1 MGINMATER
10 ILSIGGMLARQ
21 AELTP
26 DAVALL
32 APGLRPLSYAELW
45 REALGVAGAL
55 SAHGLARGDRVAVV
69 QPNASDMALAF
80 LGVTALATAAPL
92 NPAYRIKE
100 FDFYLSD
107 LNAKALIA
115 PEGDHACREAAQA
128 LGIPVLEMAEL
139 RSRESASGSVATPA
153 DEALVLHTSGT
164 TSRPKLVPLT
174 HANLCHSAC
183 NVAATLQLQPA
194 DRCLNVMPLFH
205 IHGLVA
211 ALLASLSAGASVVA
225 VPRFEA
231 SRFFGWLAEFRPSW
245 YTAVPTIHQ
254 AVLGVSRAEGL
265 GPAKSNLRL
274 IRSSSSALPP
284 AVMLELESHFG
295 VPVVEAY
302 GMTEAAHQMASNP
315 LPPKRRKPNSVG
327 MAAGP
332 EVAVMDDAGV
342 LLPPGQEGEV
352 AIRGANVTAGYES
365 NASANAQA
373 FSGGW
378 FRTGDLG
385 YLDEDRYLFL
395 TGRLKEIIN
404 RGGEKIAP
412 KEIDNCLLEHP
423 AVAQAVAFAVPHT
436 SLGQDVAA
444 AVVLH
449 PGAAATPTA
458 LREFAAAS
466 LATFKVPS
474 RILVVNEI
482 PKGPTGKLQRIGL
495 AEQLGLFD
503 KAGQQLK
510 PAAAYVAPRNPVEE
524 QVARIWA
531 TAINLE
537 RVGIDDDFAQLG
549 GDSLL
554 AATLLTQASAIFG
567 VGPETLACNGVSTVR
582 AMAQTIENHQ
592 RSGPAGA
599 A

>member
-1 MGINMATER
+1 MGIDMATER
-10 ILSIGGMLARQ
+10 VLTIRGILERQ
-21 AELTP
+21 AQSTP

-32 APGLRPLSYAELW
+32 APGVPPLRFEELLQ
-45 REALGVAGAL
+45 EALGIAGV
-55 SAHGLARGDRVAVV
+55 LAASGFASGDRVAIV
-69 QPNASDMALAF
+69 QPDASDMALAF

-92 NPAYRIKE
+92 NPAYLAKE
-100 FDFYLSD
+100 FDFYLTD

-115 PEGDHACREAAQA
+115 PHGSHACRDAAKA
-128 LGIPVLEMAEL
+128 LGIPVLEMADL
-139 RSRESASGSVATPA
+139 RSREPFAGRPASPS

-164 TSRPKLVPLT
+164 TSRPKLVPLA
-174 HANLCHSAC
+174 HANLCHSAS
-183 NVAATLQLQPA
+183 NVAHTLRLQPP

-211 ALLASLSAGASVVA
+211 ALLASMSAGASVVA

-231 SRFFGWLAEFRPSW
+231 SRFFGWLEEFRPTW

-254 AVLGVSRAEGL
+254 AVLGLARAEGL
-265 GPAKSNLRL
+265 GSAKSTLRL
-274 IRSSSSALPP
+274 IRSSSAALPP
-284 AVMLELESHFG
+284 AVMAGLEIHFG

-315 LPPKRRKPNSVG
+315 LPPNPRKPNSVG
-327 MAAGP
+327 LAAGP

-342 LLPPGQEGEV
+342 LLPAEREGEIV
-352 AIRGANVTAGYES
+352 IRGANVTSGYE
-365 NASANAQA
+365 NNVPANAQA
-373 FSGGW
+373 FTNGW
-378 FRTGDLG
+378 FRTGDRG
-385 YLDEDRYLFL
+385 YLDHERYLFL
-395 TGRLKEIIN
+395 TGRIKEIIN

-449 PGAAATPTA
+449 PGAAVTPA
-458 LREFAAAS
+458 ELRDFAAVS
-466 LATFKVPS
+466 LAPFKIPS
-474 RILVVNEI
+474 RILLVNEI

-503 KAGQQLK
+503 KAGQALQ
-510 PAAAYVAPRNPVEE
+510 PAAPYVAPRNAVEE
-524 QVARIWA
+524 RLARIWA
-531 TAINLE
+531 SVIRLD
-537 RVGIDDDFAQLG
+537 RVGIEDDFAQLG

-554 AATLLTQASAIFG
+554 AATLLTQVSAAFG
-567 VGPETLACNGVSTVR
+567 VAPETLAHNGLSTVK
-582 AMAQTIENHQ
+582 AMAELLQEQ
-592 RSGPAGA
+592 PAGGGCE
-599 A
+599 

>member
-1 MGINMATER
+1 MDTER
-10 ILSIGGMLARQ
+10 ILTTSGILARGAQ
-21 AELTP
+21 ATP
-26 DAVALL
+26 DAPALL
-32 APGLRPLSYAELW
+32 APGRAPLRFANLH
-45 REALGVAGAL
+45 REAFGIAAAL
-55 SAHGLARGDRVAVV
+55 AASGFASGDRVAIV
-69 QPNASDMALAF
+69 QPDAAQMALAF

-92 NPAYRIKE
+92 NPAYLAKE

-107 LNAKALIA
+107 LNAKVLIA
-115 PEGDHACREAAQA
+115 PQGNHACREAASA
-128 LGIPVLEMAEL
+128 LGIPVVEMAEL
-139 RSRESASGSVATPA
+139 RTGEPAALRSATPS

-174 HANLCHSAC
+174 HANLCNSAY
-183 NVAATLQLQPA
+183 NVAATLQLQPS

-231 SRFFGWLAEFRPSW
+231 GRFFGWLEEFRPTW

-254 AVLGVSRAEGL
+254 AVLGVSRAEGHT
-265 GPAKSNLRL
+265 PASSTLRL

-284 AVMLELESHFG
+284 AVMMELEEAFR

-315 LPPKRRKPNSVG
+315 LPPRQRKPNSVG

-332 EVAVMDDAGV
+332 EVAVMDDAGA
-342 LLPPGQEGEV
+342 LLPPGREGEV
-352 AIRGANVTAGYES
+352 VIRGANVTAGYDG

-373 FSGGW
+373 FTNGW
-378 FRTGDLG
+378 FRTGDRG
-385 YLDEDRYLFL
+385 YLDDESYLFL
-395 TGRLKEIIN
+395 TGRIKEIIN

-449 PGAAATPTA
+449 PGAAATPCE
-458 LREFAAAS
+458 LRDFAAAS
-466 LATFKVPS
+466 LASFKVPS
-474 RILVVNEI
+474 RILLVDEI

-503 KAGQQLK
+503 KSGQPLK
-510 PAAAYVAPRNPVEE
+510 PAAPYLAPRNATEE
-524 QVARIWA
+524 QLALIWA
-531 TAINLE
+531 SVLRLE

-554 AATLLTQASAIFG
+554 AATLLTQVSAAFG
-567 VGPETLACNGVSTVR
+567 VTPETLAHNGLSTVKD
-582 AMAQTIENHQ
+582 MAQLLQPQQSDGSRE
-592 RSGPAGA
+592 
-599 A
+599 

>member
-1 MGINMATER
+1 MDTDVDMER
-10 ILSIGGMLARQ
+10 ILLIDGILTRQ
-21 AELTP
+21 AQLSPNAIALT
-26 DAVALL
+26 
-32 APGLRPLSYAELW
+32 APGSPPLSYRQLRQET
-45 REALGVAGAL
+45 LGIAGHLFAR
-55 SAHGLARGDRVAVV
+55 GLASGDRVAVV
-69 QPNASDMALAF
+69 QPDAFDMALSF
-80 LGVTALATAAPL
+80 LGVASVATAAPL
-92 NPAYRIKE
+92 NPAYREKE

-115 PEGDHACREAAQA
+115 PEGNHPCREAARA
-128 LGIPVLEMAEL
+128 LGIPILELGEL
-139 RSRESASGSVATPA
+139 RSPGHAVGRAATPQ

-174 HANLCHSAC
+174 QANLCHSAC
-183 NVAATLQLQPA
+183 NVATALQLQPS

-231 SRFFGWLAEFRPSW
+231 GRFYPWLDEFQPTW
-245 YTAVPTIHQ
+245 YSAVPTIHQ
-254 AVLGVSRAEGL
+254 AVLSASRAEGKRS
-265 GPAKSNLRL
+265 ARSSLRL
-274 IRSSSSALPP
+274 IRSSSAALPP
-284 AVMLELESHFG
+284 AVMMELENCFG

-302 GMTEAAHQMASNP
+302 GMTEASHQMASNP
-315 LPPKRRKPNSVG
+315 LPPRQRKPNSVG

-332 EVAVMDDAGV
+332 EVAIMDGDGD
-342 LLPPGQEGEV
+342 LLPSGQEGEV
-352 AIRGANVTAGYES
+352 VIRGANVTAGYES

-373 FSGGW
+373 FTHGW

-385 YLDEDRYLFL
+385 YLDQDGYLFL

-423 AVAQAVAFAVPHT
+423 AVALAVAFAVPHT

-444 AVVLH
+444 AVVLR
-449 PGAAATPTA
+449 PGIVASPAELRDFAVTRLAA
-458 LREFAAAS
+458 
-466 LATFKVPS
+466 FKAPS
-474 RILVVNEI
+474 RILIVDEI

-503 KAGQQLK
+503 KAGQALK
-510 PAAAYVAPRNPVEE
+510 PATPYAAPRNALEV
-524 QVARIWA
+524 QLAQIWA
-531 TAINLE
+531 TVLNLE
-537 RVGIDDDFAQLG
+537 RVGVEDDFVQLG

-554 AATLLTQASAIFG
+554 AATLLTQVSAAFG
-567 VGPETLACNGVSTVR
+567 VGPEALVCSGISTVD
-582 AMAQTIENHQ
+582 AMARRIGKGSEGQ
-592 RSGPAGA
+592 PAEA
-599 A
+599 